1 VPAAIVLFVDD
12 ALPLEPFAEALAPQL
27 RCRSTVD
34 DGELGDVVAIVTG
47 AVPVGEEVI
56 GRFPALQLV
65 LTCSVGTDH
74 LDLAAL
80 ERREVAV
87 ANTPT
92 YCTEEV
98 AEHALACALA
108 GWRGLWRH
116 ARGTREGRWDDTT
129 AGMLRRADRSRL
141 GVVGLGR
148 IGRALARR
156 AAALSIDVVAHDPWV
171 TRSEVPLLG
180 LDELLRTSD
189 AVSLHVPGTPGAAP
203 LLGARE
209 LALMQPHAGLVNL
222 ARAQLVDLDAL
233 VDALDAGRLGWAAC
247 DVWPD
252 EPPDPADP
260 RLRCDGLA
268 LTPHVGW
275 MSAEADEAWRAEALD
290 ALRTLVDDGAGD
302 VARAVR
308 PPHRP
313 DRDARG
319 GDR

>member
-1 VPAAIVLFVDD
+1 VPAPIVLFVDD

-27 RCRSTVD
+27 RCSSTVD
-34 DGELGDVVAIVTG
+34 DGEVGDVVAIVTG
-47 AVPVGEEVI
+47 AVPVGEQVI
-56 GRFPALQLV
+56 DRFPALRLL

-80 ERREVAV
+80 EGRGVAA

-98 AEHALACALA
+98 AEHALACVLA

-116 ARGTREGRWDDTT
+116 ARATREGRWDDTT

-141 GVVGLGR
+141 GIVGLGR
-148 IGRALARR
+148 IGRALARL

-171 TRSEVPLLG
+171 TRSEVPLLA

-189 AVSLHVPGTPGAAP
+189 AVSLHVPGARGGPP
-203 LLGARE
+203 LIGARE
-209 LALMQPHAGLVNL
+209 LALMVPHAGLVNVS
-222 ARAQLVDLDAL
+222 RAQLVDLDAL
-233 VDALDAGRLGWAAC
+233 VEALDAGRLGWAAW

-252 EPPDPADP
+252 EPPHPADP

-268 LTPHVGW
+268 VTPHVGW
-275 MSAEADEAWRAEALD
+275 MSSEADDAWRAEALD
-290 ALRTLVDDGAGD
+290 VLRTLVDDDAGD

-313 DRDARG
+313 GRHARG